1 LCPSGGGFVI
11 HFSSKFGFSYLER
24 VTENEIASCVKQV
37 DTQDY
42 ESFVFNYLS
51 VCYYNKF
58 EHICQAFGAE
68 PSWDRFFPHAELF
81 FRAVRRFLCITP
93 QYLKSDLYHTEQI
106 KLENF
111 YL

>member
-1 LCPSGGGFVI
+1 MV
-11 HFSSKFGFSYLER
+11 
-24 VTENEIASCVKQV
+24 SCVKQV

-42 ESFVFNYLS
+42 ESAVFNYLS
-51 VCYYNKF
+51 IRYYNKF
-58 EHICQAFGAE
+58 EHICQVFGVE
-68 PSWDRFFPHAELF
+68 PSLVSSFPHAELF
-81 FRAVRRFLCITP
+81 FGAVRRFLCITP